1 MAENCDPHSEM
12 CGKSQRAP
20 ERKLFPFRCS
30 ACLWDLSNPRYEVA
44 HFLRGLLLHLPCGVG
59 AAGDPASQENF
70 NCISGE
76 SSHAN
81 STNFDCF
88 RYYIR
93 SCKQKVGGRG
103 KRKSPLLKSGD
114 FLHYALWCGRG
125 HISRRGVCP
134 FGLGLF
140 DHPIDFGRWHIPQQP
155 DIFLQR
161 TAELLCI
168 CPNSLQPFGWKLV
181 S

>member
-20 ERKLFPFRCS
+20 ERKLLPFRCS
-30 ACLWDLSNPRYEVA
+30 ACLWDLSNPRYGVA

-114 FLHYALWCGRG
+114 FLHCLDKGNPRLCRGRKRAYSEG
-125 HISRRGVCP
+125 RSRQEKV
-134 FGLGLF
+134 
-140 DHPIDFGRWHIPQQP
+140 
-155 DIFLQR
+155 
-161 TAELLCI
+161 
-168 CPNSLQPFGWKLV
+168 SKLE
-181 S
+181 

>member
-114 FLHYALWCGRG
+114 FLIAVCITVWWVWLCPE
-125 HISRRGVCP
+125 SR
-134 FGLGLF
+134 
-140 DHPIDFGRWHIPQQP
+140 
-155 DIFLQR
+155 
-161 TAELLCI
+161 LLVRSVLLRSFCRF
-168 CPNSLQPFGWKLV
+168 Q
-181 S
+181 